1 VGPVEA
7 CPTDVRVAVFLL
19 SSDQAPFE
27 HIRLE
32 DDPLHVALAALFMRE
47 QVLIPVVDLEFSTDQ
62 LEGLPDDIRSLARQ
76 LFVPID
82 WTDMAQGT
90 QTLLKHLRDVEANTV
105 SSVIRQYLK
114 TTILET
120 ETFPDP
126 CTQEDIHTETQCV
139 PLKLVTVKEL
149 QHSRVNTTK
158 VCDVSDMMI
167 LRRRDG
173 LGDTVGFGNSD
184 LLSTLGEQLT
194 KEADVHFADAR
205 ADQADQQDDMLI
217 AAVIVGPAAC
227 GKTTLLNRTVCGYA
241 KDALRGSP
249 GSMVPYVIRVMALSR
264 WLIKNQKELC
274 QEVLF
279 EYILADRC
287 AGETAGLYHE
297 LFELFGLGKLALV
310 FDGLDEAGQKLQ
322 TIATCLS

>member
-1 VGPVEA
+1 MHSTNAPAEPEPLQQELSLPSDLRVFVGHREGAVDAQRAELVRQCVGGPNISVGPVEA
-7 CPTDVRVAVFLL
+7 CPTDARVAVFLL

-27 HIRLE
+27 HIRRE

-76 LFVPID
+76 LFVPMD
-82 WTDMAQGT
+82 WGDMTQGT
-90 QTLLKHLRDVEANTV
+90 QTLLRHLCDVEANKV
-105 SSVIRQYLK
+105 SSVIRQYLE

-126 CTQEDIHTETQCV
+126 CTQEEIHTETQCV

-167 LRRRDG
+167 LRQRDG
-173 LGDTVGFGNSD
+173 LGDTVGFGNSG
-184 LLSTLGEQLT
+184 LLSTLGEQLI

-205 ADQADQQDDMLI
+205 ADQATRRDAMLVV
-217 AAVIVGPAAC
+217 AVIVGPAAC
-227 GKTTLLNRTVCGYA
+227 GT
-241 KDALRGSP
+241 ALGPRLRRRDGQRRRPRVPRRPRRLARPLP
-249 GSMVPYVIRVMALSR
+249 GANGRRLSR
-264 WLIKNQKELC
+264 RGLE
-274 QEVLF
+274 
-279 EYILADRC
+279 ADC
-287 AGETAGLYHE
+287 
-297 LFELFGLGKLALV
+297 
-310 FDGLDEAGQKLQ
+310 
-322 TIATCLS
+322 